1 MIKCILAATDAS
13 AASNR
18 ALKMAAQLA
27 EQYDAELLI
36 VNVIREMQLPF
47 EIQEIP
53 ELEHSDFD
61 AFNDA
66 REEVLRKVAETVLKV
81 AKQEAEKAGARKV
94 QTAVGTGDPASTIL
108 DIASRHDVDMVVVGT
123 RGLGKLKGTILGSV
137 SRKIANSAETSCLI
151 VR

>member
-1 MIKCILAATDAS
+1 
-13 AASNR
+13 
-18 ALKMAAQLA
+18 MAAQLA
-27 EQYDAELLI
+27 EQYEAELLI
-36 VNVIREMQLPF
+36 VYVIRDMQIPF
-47 EIQEIP
+47 EIQELP
-53 ELEHSDFD
+53 ELEFTDFE

-81 AKQEAEKAGARKV
+81 ARQKAEKIGAKKV
-94 QTAVGTGDPASTIL
+94 KTAIGTGDPATSIL
-108 DIASRHDVDMVVVGT
+108 GFAKRRKVDMVVVGT

>member
-1 MIKCILAATDAS
+1 
-13 AASNR
+13 
-18 ALKMAAQLA
+18 MAAQLA
-27 EQYDAELLI
+27 DQYEAELLI
-36 VNVIREMQLPF
+36 VYVIRDMQLPF

-53 ELEHSDFD
+53 ELEFNKFE

-81 AKQEAEKAGARKV
+81 AKQKAEKFGAKKIE
-94 QTAVGTGDPASTIL
+94 TAIGTGDPATSIL
-108 DIASRHDVDMVVVGT
+108 GFVKRRKADMVVVGT

-137 SRKIANSAETSCLI
+137 SRKIADSAETSCLI